1 MGARLVKSRKGSHMT
16 DREKINHLIGKL
28 NVRKINFLELNNYRT
43 ERFKIDDYD
52 VSNLGFSGII
62 GMDTF
67 SYWPGIDASHTDRY
81 DIFVF
86 DDLHSWKHFNIS
98 DKDNYKFT
106 HNFVILAYTKDD
118 ELGNYFGQQGETS
131 TMNEIT
137 QIIIPFIVDRDY

>member
-1 MGARLVKSRKGSHMT
+1 M
-16 DREKINHLIGKL
+16 
-28 NVRKINFLELNNYRT
+28 FP
-43 ERFKIDDYD
+43 
-52 VSNLGFSGII
+52 NLFSGII
-62 GMDTF
+62 RYGHIFLLAD
-67 SYWPGIDASHTDRY
+67 DASHTDRY